1 MSGSA
6 TTSRPARLV
15 ARSYPLLIPRLLGR
29 PTEVARLRRSLRL
42 FDALAPPPRSRSSL
56 SRGRVNGVV
65 VDRLRA
71 RSGSLRHVLYLP
83 GGAFIVR
90 TPRWHRLL
98 FSRICAAADAG
109 GSLVFYRLAPEHPF
123 PAALDD
129 ALGVYAELLASEVAP
144 SEIVFGGDSAG
155 GGLVLSM
162 LLALRDRGLPLPGR
176 AFVMSP
182 LADLGAPWDS
192 GSRFTNRASD
202 SLIALLKGLDY
213 AGAYLGDGRASAAD
227 PLVSPV
233 TGSFAGLPPLL
244 VQASRSEILRDD
256 AVAVAAA
263 ARAGGADCRLELY
276 DGLPHV
282 WQLLP
287 GLPEAIAALGSIGA
301 FAQSP

>member
-1 MSGSA
+1 MGS
-6 TTSRPARLV
+6 R
-15 ARSYPLLIPRLLGR
+15 
-29 PTEVARLRRSLRL
+29 
-42 FDALAPPPRSRSSL
+42 
-56 SRGRVNGVV
+56 
-65 VDRLRA
+65 
-71 RSGSLRHVLYLP
+71 RHVLYLP
-83 GGAFIVR
+83 GGAFVVR
-90 TPRWHRLL
+90 TPRWHRFL

-129 ALGVYAELLASEVAP
+129 ALGVYIELLASGIAASEV
-144 SEIVFGGDSAG
+144 VLGGDSAG

-192 GSRFTNRASD
+192 GSRFSNQASD

-213 AGAYLGDGRASAAD
+213 AGAYLGDGGASAAD

-233 TGSFAGLPPLL
+233 NGSFAGLPPLL
-244 VQASRSEILRDD
+244 VQASRAEILLDD
-256 AVAVAAA
+256 ATRAAGRASA
-263 ARAGGADCRLELY
+263 AGVDYRLELY

-287 GLPEAIAALGSIGA
+287 GLPEATKALRSIGA
-301 FAQSP
+301 FARAAQSP